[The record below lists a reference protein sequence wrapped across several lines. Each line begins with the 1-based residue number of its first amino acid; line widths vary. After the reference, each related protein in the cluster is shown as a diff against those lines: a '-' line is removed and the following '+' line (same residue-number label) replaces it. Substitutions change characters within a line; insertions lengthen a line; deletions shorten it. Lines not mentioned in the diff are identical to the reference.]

1 MRYKINN
8 IVFDTQTHTLTK
20 GDKQL
25 LLEAKSFQLLI
36 SFIENNGKVLSRDEL
51 IALAWQGQVV
61 SDGAVNKAI
70 SKLRN
75 HFEQLSPGKLFIDT
89 KTKFGYQ
96 FCADVVAINVQE
108 AIHNNPHTTKSP
120 IISAYILLG
129 CSLLVALSVLLV
141 TQDSAP
147 PSEAPTLKSTQL
159 IRFSA
164 HDGVETKLSNSARG
178 DILYQ
183 SFNSENTRHLHLK
196 RTSGTISKIPLEA
209 HELSSVSLSPSGKF
223 IAYTKVR
230 NGQCYVMTATTSLIE
245 KTAHFNCDRFSDLK
259 LVWGHNEQSLFMQAR
274 ENNATPYSIY
284 QLSLATKSLQ
294 QVTLPVGLNHLRG
307 DYLLTHHS
315 QRPLIAFARYLESDR
330 SEIHVINSTN
340 LKTQYVYT
348 LDHKVDAITWGLTQ
362 TDLYIAN
369 QKKLLKLVKNDSE
382 ILIKQFSYPIESL
395 ASTIIDNKNAVV
407 ATQYQP
413 SSKILSY
420 DIHTKS
426 TEIIYKSA
434 ALNRLPRELS
444 AGHFLFIS
452 DMAQIHTLWHLADD
466 HLTQLELPF
475 EFGFRRYAA
484 DKNNNFI
491 LFEKHGA
498 LYEFDLSSQALNLL
512 FGKQHKAYVANY
524 HSAQSKIIYSSNKS
538 GQWQLWLFDKSN
550 KSHLQ
555 LTQFGG
561 YSGYDYKNGLIYSKR
576 NQDGLWMKSSHNQ
589 EVKLISGFKNI
600 NWLNWRLIKDHVYF
614 YRPESGIWQY
624 DINTKSEKL
633 IMQRSER
640 FIHQYTISTDGEKV
654 IFVELQPLQGDIQAL
669 IFE

>member
-51 IALAWQGQVV
+51 IALAWQGQIV

-75 HFEQLSPGKLFIDT
+75 HFEQLSPDRLFIDT

-96 FCADVVAINVQE
+96 FCADVVVINAQE
-108 AIHNNPHTTKSP
+108 TILNNPNTTTSA
-120 IISAYILLG
+120 IIRAYILLG
-129 CSLLVALSVLLV
+129 CSLLIALSVFLGS
-141 TQDSAP
+141 QYSA
-147 PSEAPTLKSTQL
+147 STEAPTIKSTQL

-164 HDGVETKLSNSARG
+164 HDGVETKLSNSASG

-183 SFNSENTRHLHLK
+183 SLNSEKTRHLHLK
-196 RTSGTISKIPLEA
+196 KTSGTISKIPLGA
-209 HELSSVSLSPSGKF
+209 HELSSVSLSPSGKL
-223 IAYTKVR
+223 IAYTQVR
-230 NGQCYVMTATTSLIE
+230 NGQCFVLTATTSLIE

-259 LVWGHNEQSLFMQAR
+259 LVWAHNEQSLFMQAR

-315 QRPLIAFARYLESDR
+315 QLPLLAFARYLESDR
-330 SEIHVINSTN
+330 SEIHVINSKN
-340 LKTQYVYT
+340 LQTQYVYT
-348 LDHKVDAITWGLTQ
+348 LDHKADAITWDLTK

-369 QKKLLKLVKNDSE
+369 QKQLLKLVEGDSA

-395 ASTIIDNKNAVV
+395 ASTIIDNKTAIV

-413 SSKILSY
+413 SSKIHSY
-420 DIHTKS
+420 DIHTKD
-426 TEIIYKSA
+426 TEVIYKNA
-434 ALNRLPRELS
+434 ALNRLPIELS

-466 HLTQLELPF
+466 RLTQLELPF

-484 DKNNNFI
+484 DKNNEFI

-498 LYEFDLSSQALNLL
+498 LYEFDLSSQTLNML
-512 FGKQHKAYVANY
+512 FDKQHKAYVANY
-524 HSAQSKIIYSSNKS
+524 HSTQSKIIYSSNKS

-550 KSHLQ
+550 KSHFQ

-561 YSGYDYKNGLIYSKR
+561 YSGYDYKSGLIYSKR

-589 EVKLISGFKNI
+589 EVKLISDFKNI

-624 DINTKSEKL
+624 DINTQNEKL
-633 IMQRSER
+633 IMQRSEG
-640 FIHQYTISTDGEKV
+640 FIHQYTISADGEKV